1 MPESETEFI
10 DFYPSGWTEHVHEDT
25 YVEYI
30 YDDDPTVIV
39 RVDGT
44 MGEDDYTVSPITG
57 VNKSG
62 EEFVTR
68 PISGLTAEEAFE
80 IADALVYAIN
90 GTAGRL
96 TGNPEFNSDEQ

>member
-1 MPESETEFI
+1 
-10 DFYPSGWTEHVHEDT
+10 
-25 YVEYI
+25 
-30 YDDDPTVIV
+30 
-39 RVDGT
+39 

-68 PISGLTAEEAFE
+68 PVSGLGAEEAFE
-80 IADALVYAIN
+80 IAEALVYAIN

-96 TGNPEFNSDEQ
+96 SGEPEFNGEDE